1 MAQSTRRQHNKTSF
15 PSTLKLARWQLRQT
29 WGLFLVTGVGI
40 VAAVMLVCA
49 VPLYAKVAMSAGL
62 RGVLTSSPQNTE
74 LVVRGN
80 SNRISAP
87 LVKQITGHLNQ
98 EFSKYLGP
106 YLEAPQFSLETPPY
120 NIFSNRPGVKGLHV
134 TNGMSLISVAPE
146 QAASHLQLL
155 QGRLPQTSSSALELA
170 ITDESA
176 ASLHVTV
183 GSILK
188 IGINFIDANQ
198 VETERELALPVVGI
212 FRLTNT
218 SDSFWHGNDF
228 AIYKPS
234 DFVTIYTGLV
244 SNETLLTTITHTSD
258 EAASHGQFLFTAANL
273 IWYYRFDPTRIA
285 IDDLDTILNGVNTTK
300 VDNGNNPDLNQ
311 SPFID
316 QTLTYQQSDILEQ
329 YRNRTS
335 VAQLPM
341 DSLLLLMLGL
351 VLFFITMMADLLVD
365 RQADAIAILRSR
377 GASRRQVF
385 SSLMLQS
392 ISLGLVALIIGPLL
406 TLYMVRFIAQQA
418 LTPADQGA
426 LNLVAG
432 NPMQGAIALS
442 GYAILAVVTTI
453 LAMTFAINQATRR
466 DILAVRREAA
476 RSMRRPLWLQLNL
489 DIIAALIALVGY
501 AISLYFTNTG
511 VLDAHLRLLLL
522 SPLTLLESAFLLIAG
537 ILIFLRFFPR
547 ILRFGTWLALR
558 NRGSTPM
565 LALAQMARSPRQSIR
580 MTLLLAL
587 TTAFAVFTL
596 IFVASQS
603 QRVQDVAA
611 YQSGAD
617 FSGTIPVNILTPAEV
632 ARQMAGYQH
641 IHGVKS
647 VSLGYTTPAVA
658 GSRLLSLPV
667 NFAAVDPST
676 YAQTAIWTAQDSAQ
690 PLPALMSQLA
700 TQRASAI
707 AHRVVPAIVDAA
719 AWNALHLT
727 QGANFTLNF
736 ASGSYDDLVN
746 FTAVAR
752 VEHIPTSGDSTIPS
766 IMVDFRTYVA
776 VYTHNYATTNF
787 IVPLNYAWLRTAD
800 DTTSLASVRN
810 ALTQGN
816 FQLDPLFD
824 RRALIDTLYH
834 EPLYLS
840 LTGILALGAT
850 TALLLAMVG
859 NLIAS
864 WLSARHR
871 LTNFAILRAIGASP
885 GQVASTLT
893 WEQGIIYTTALGLG
907 VLFGLLF
914 SVLVIPGLVFTS
926 VAPSG
931 ATSTISSSTFYGLQS
946 VPPIQIILP
955 NSLAIALALLLALCI
970 FSLVMMVR
978 IVSRTSIGQALR
990 LNED

>member
-1 MAQSTRRQHNKTSF
+1 MTQSTRRQHNKTSF

-29 WGLFLVTGVGI
+29 WGLFLITGVGI

-80 SNRISAP
+80 ANRISTP

-106 YLEAPQFSLETPPY
+106 YLQAPQFSLETPPY
-120 NIFSNRPGVKGLHV
+120 TVLSNRPGVKGLHV
-134 TNGMSLISVAPE
+134 TNGMRLISVAPE

-155 QGRLPQTSSSALELA
+155 QGRLPQTSSGALELA

-188 IGINFIDANQ
+188 IGIDFIDAHQ
-198 VETERELALPVVGI
+198 VGAERELALPVVGI
-212 FRLTNT
+212 FRLTST
-218 SDSFWHGNDF
+218 GDSFWHGNDF
-228 AIYKPS
+228 AISNPS

-244 SNETLLTTITHTSD
+244 SNETLLTTMTRTSD

-285 IDDLDTILNGVNTTK
+285 IDDLDTILNGVNTIK

-311 SPFID
+311 PPFIS
-316 QTLTYQQSDILEQ
+316 QTFTYQQSDILEQ

-341 DSLLLLMLGL
+341 GSLLLLMLGL

-385 SSLMLQS
+385 SALMLQS

-418 LTPADQGA
+418 LSPADRGA

-432 NPMQGAIALS
+432 NPVQGAIALS

-453 LAMTFAINQATRR
+453 LAMIFAINQAVRR

-489 DIIAALIALVGY
+489 DIFAALIALVGY

-522 SPLTLLESAFLLIAG
+522 SPLTLLDSAFLLIAG

-565 LALAQMARSPRQSIR
+565 LALAQMARSPRQPIR

-596 IFVASQS
+596 IFIASQS
-603 QRVQDVAA
+603 QRVQDVAV

-658 GSRLLSLPV
+658 GGRLLSFPV
-667 NFAAVDPST
+667 NFTAVDPST
-676 YAQTAIWTAQDSAQ
+676 YAQTAIWTAQDATQ
-690 PLPALMSQLA
+690 PLPTLMSQLA
-700 TQRASAI
+700 TRHASAI
-707 AHRVVPAIVDAA
+707 AHHVVPAIVDAS
-719 AWNALHLT
+719 AWNTLHLT

-752 VEHIPTSGDSTIPS
+752 VEHIPTSGDSTIPG

-776 VYTHNYATTNF
+776 VYTHNYATNF
-787 IVPLNYAWLRTAD
+787 IVPLNYAWLRIAD
-800 DTTSLASVRN
+800 DAASLASVRN

-816 FQLDPLFD
+816 FQLYPLFD
-824 RRALIDTLYH
+824 RRALVDTLYH

-840 LTGILALGAT
+840 LIGILALGAT

-864 WLSARHR
+864 WLSAHHR

-885 GQVASTLT
+885 GQVASILT

-907 VLFGLLF
+907 TLFGLLF

-955 NSLAIALALLLALCI
+955 GSLAIALALLLALCI

-978 IVSRTSIGQALR
+978 IVSRTSISQALR
-990 LNED
+990 LNEN